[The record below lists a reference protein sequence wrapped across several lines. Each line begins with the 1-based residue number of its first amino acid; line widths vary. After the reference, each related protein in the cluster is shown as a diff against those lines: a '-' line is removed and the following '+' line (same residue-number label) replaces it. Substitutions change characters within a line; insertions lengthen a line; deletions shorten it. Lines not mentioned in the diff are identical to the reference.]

1 MKKIEEEH
9 KSTLMQFKE
18 AKCEAEE
25 LKEELL
31 NAYSKIK
38 FLELKIIQVNVK
50 VECISIKKLDSMLSS
65 QKPSNDKIGL
75 GYTGDGSS
83 SSGPKKEM
91 KFVSAK
97 NVEKPKVEKPNFEI
111 PIIEKKVIG
120 PSPKEK
126 GKSLPK
132 NQRGPHVK
140 HFCHHCGI
148 RGHTRP
154 NCFKLQALKR
164 ADSLRSQ
171 DNSRRM
177 PKGNQVKGENEGQLI
192 GDVMEMLK
200 NISLCLASF
209 TPRFESYVGLTLPL
223 RT

>member
-1 MKKIEEEH
+1 
-9 KSTLMQFKE
+9 MQFKE

-38 FLELKIIQVNVK
+38 FPELKIIQANFK
-50 VECISIKKLDSMLSS
+50 VERISIKKLDSMLSS

-75 GYTGDGSS
+75 SYTGDGSS

-97 NVEKPKVEKPNFEI
+97 NVENPKVERPNVEI
-111 PIIEKKVIG
+111 PTIEKKVIG

-154 NCFKLQALKR
+154 NCFKL
-164 ADSLRSQ
+164 
-171 DNSRRM
+171 
-177 PKGNQVKGENEGQLI
+177 
-192 GDVMEMLK
+192 
-200 NISLCLASF
+200 
-209 TPRFESYVGLTLPL
+209 
-223 RT
+223 